1 MAIPVGAF
9 FEQSAWANDRV
20 LEVCAG
26 LTDEQL
32 DQHGA
37 ASYGSIRG
45 TLLHL
50 LSSEQSYL
58 AQAGGTMPADRVYL
72 GQFPGFDVLKRAA
85 RDTGAALAATAES
98 LASDAVVRGSAED
111 GYTEIQAKVLFVQAV
126 HHSAEHRTQV
136 VAMLSALDALPP
148 QFDEEISGWA
158 WGEATGAVTP
168 FDG

>member
-1 MAIPVGAF
+1 VGAF
-9 FEQSAWANDRV
+9 FEQSAWANER
-20 LEVCAG
+20 LIGVCER

-32 DQHGA
+32 DQHGT

-58 AQAGGTMPADRVYL
+58 ARAGGAMPADRVFL
-72 GQFPGFDVLKRAA
+72 GQFPGFEVLKRAA

-111 GYTEIQAKVLFVQAV
+111 GYSEAQAKVLFVQAI
-126 HHSAEHRTQV
+126 HHSAEHRTQI
-136 VAMLSALDALPP
+136 VAMLSALGALPP
-148 QFDEEISGWA
+148 EFDEEISGWA
-158 WGEATGAVTP
+158 WGEETGALTP